1 MKVLVPLF
9 FCLLFCILSF
19 DEQTV
24 ATLTTPRSVFV
35 LVLLFWVRCE
45 VFMRLRVDAMC
56 HAVETMCHSVKAD
69 KMTKEA
75 HGLGGTVVS
84 LSDHHAL
91 LCEIRNLSQTMVNLS
106 DQRVLLHEIRSDV
119 RKSARCSRD
128 VLDRM
133 DCSSS
138 PGSLSSCDRAL
149 LQRVETARKQF
160 RRSGTSESCISVPG
174 TLLDQNGELR

>member
-19 DEQTV
+19 DEQAM
-24 ATLTTPRSVFV
+24 ATLATPRSMFV

-45 VFMRLRVDAMC
+45 CFMRLRVDAVCRAVEAMC
-56 HAVETMCHSVKAD
+56 HFVKVEKT
-69 KMTKEA
+69 TKDDRGA
-75 HGLGGTVVS
+75 AVS
-84 LSDHHAL
+84 LSDYHAL
-91 LCEIRNLSQTMVNLS
+91 LCELRDLSQTVANLS
-106 DQRVLLHEIRSDV
+106 EQRTLLHEIRGEV
-119 RKSARCSRD
+119 RKSTRCSRD

-133 DCSSS
+133 DRSSS
-138 PGSLSSCDRAL
+138 PGSLSSCEQTL
-149 LQRVETARKQF
+149 LQRVEMARRQF